1 MKEKIEEIINIHGK
15 FQYITGFIVIMTG
28 TLTSFYTLE
37 ISYLLKQP
45 NFINIINPNITYIYS
60 PILCNDI
67 ELNKLVKDK
76 KNSLINWS
84 YSFNIYCSKDF
95 YIDLIP
101 MFIFLGALLGCIFLT
116 HYPDKIGREKM
127 LKIMMSYS
135 LLVMFLQFINSSAFQ
150 TLIFNLL
157 GGIDTFTYS
166 MCCYIVT
173 EYLPRNWSGLAIGLL
188 NGLYSLVGI
197 LMGFFFMYIN
207 QWRIIFTIFLILHII
222 TTYLIFIYFTE
233 SPNYLINIGKGNYAL
248 ECYKKISKINGNEK
262 K

>member
-1 MKEKIEEIINIHGK
+1 MKEKIEEIINMHGK

-60 PILCNDI
+60 PILSNDI
-67 ELNKLVKDK
+67 ESNKLVKDK

-116 HYPDKIGREKM
+116 
-127 LKIMMSYS
+127 
-135 LLVMFLQFINSSAFQ
+135 
-150 TLIFNLL
+150 
-157 GGIDTFTYS
+157 
-166 MCCYIVT
+166 
-173 EYLPRNWSGLAIGLL
+173 
-188 NGLYSLVGI
+188 
-197 LMGFFFMYIN
+197 
-207 QWRIIFTIFLILHII
+207 
-222 TTYLIFIYFTE
+222 
-233 SPNYLINIGKGNYAL
+233 
-248 ECYKKISKINGNEK
+248 
-262 K
+262 